1 MTKRLTEER
10 VRQEAATCTASE
22 FYTRYQDQLVI
33 HDADNILCLDEGI
46 VNMSMDD
53 ERAVPV
59 FLLWINGRVA
69 VD

>member
-1 MTKRLTEER
+1 MTKRLTEAQLW
-10 VRQEAATCTASE
+10 QEATASTASE
-22 FYTRYQDQLVI
+22 FYARYQDQLVI
-33 HDADNILCLDEGI
+33 HDADNMLYLDEGI

-59 FLLWINGRVA
+59 FLLWINGRMA